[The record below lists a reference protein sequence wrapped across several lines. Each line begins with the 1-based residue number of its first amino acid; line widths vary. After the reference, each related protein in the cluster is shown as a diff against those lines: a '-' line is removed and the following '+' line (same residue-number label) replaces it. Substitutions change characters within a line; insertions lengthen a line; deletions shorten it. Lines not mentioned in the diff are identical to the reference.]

1 MIEKQ
6 NCNEKQ
12 ALYINSLSYIN
23 KMNRPN
29 YKGDLLIPY
38 EEALEYCYSEAT
50 AKIKELQKRVSYI
63 MQVDEKRLKK
73 APKPVYFENYIKVKK
88 VKADMRNIKGYGRK
102 KIYIN
107 DNDIVLEIETIE
119 GRKIEVKK
127 KDTSYLSQYNTL
139 LLYEKIRESINR
151 DMQIVIGMRNYG
163 IANQENHRQL
173 ILELEDERKEEKE
186 KKRELAKT
194 MREILD
200 YTGGYILVDKK
211 HEIKA
216 NTMRSVDA
224 IENKLQS
231 GPFEELVRKIK
242 FRNMILYDK
251 IMHVADKYSLD
262 EIRLTSAYANSNV
275 FGYYREDQNLK
286 PL

>member
-1 MIEKQ
+1 
-6 NCNEKQ
+6 
-12 ALYINSLSYIN
+12 
-23 KMNRPN
+23 
-29 YKGDLLIPY
+29 
-38 EEALEYCYSEAT
+38 
-50 AKIKELQKRVSYI
+50 
-63 MQVDEKRLKK
+63 
-73 APKPVYFENYIKVKK
+73 
-88 VKADMRNIKGYGRK
+88 
-102 KIYIN
+102 
-107 DNDIVLEIETIE
+107 
-119 GRKIEVKK
+119 
-127 KDTSYLSQYNTL
+127 
-139 LLYEKIRESINR
+139 
-151 DMQIVIGMRNYG
+151 
-163 IANQENHRQL
+163 
-173 ILELEDERKEEKE
+173 
-186 KKRELAKT
+186 